1 MGEYK
6 DRDRY
11 WIFSIFLTL
20 IFFLSSINFI
30 FADNHLSKIE
40 NLNSENYSTT
50 IYFST
55 DPKVGYLDLEIEFVE
70 RLSSCCF
77 GFGNNLDL
85 YVLSYEILGS
95 FNIGFLCDKSY
106 CKYIIKIKS
115 LQNDCIY
122 NRLHIQHIIFYFT

>member
-40 NLNSENYSTT
+40 NLKFKNYSTT
-50 IYFST
+50 VYFST
-55 DPKVGYLDLEIEFVE
+55 DPKVGYLDLEIEFDTE
-70 RLSSCCF
+70 PRDIKLLLIAS
-77 GFGNNLDL
+77 LDDENTKQWL
-85 YVLSYEILGS
+85 LKARGGL
-95 FNIGFLCDKSY
+95 
-106 CKYIIKIKS
+106 
-115 LQNDCIY
+115 
-122 NRLHIQHIIFYFT
+122 